1 MKRAT
6 IAWFLLSFGLA
17 IGFDGSTAFADPPTG
32 PILESQPAGTGE
44 AGPQRLSQSYQA
56 PIRGGVGSARP
67 PSNLEVPLPGS
78 GGVVQVPATVAA
90 SDTWTGCRPY
100 TNRFK
105 EPFQRCCSI
114 RNGFRSCLDRY

>member
-1 MKRAT
+1 MKSAT
-6 IAWFLLSFGLA
+6 IWFLLSFGFA
-17 IGFDGSTAFADPPTG
+17 VGFGGSTALADPRNG
-32 PILESQPAGTGE
+32 PNLESRPAAATGE
-44 AGPQRLSQSYQA
+44 AGPQRLAQSYQA